1 MIEED
6 LPLLNDQEEYDLFK
20 DILSDEVHDIYYV
33 SVDTG
38 QEKSES
44 ELTPS
49 SNIVTAPTEVEKFI
63 SQQKSHFHQ
72 CILAS
77 KRTPRSRMNCRLHEE
92 Y

>member
-49 SNIVTAPTEVEKFI
+49 
-63 SQQKSHFHQ
+63 
-72 CILAS
+72 
-77 KRTPRSRMNCRLHEE
+77 
-92 Y
+92 